1 MDVVINLIQT
11 MGFPIACCV
20 FLGYYI
26 KMQNAQYR
34 EDVKKLSDEY
44 REDVKH
50 LTEEYKAAIADFSKS
65 MDKNTEVLNR
75 LDAKWTNAD
84 IEA

>member
-11 MGFPIACCV
+11 MGFPIAACV

-26 KMQNAQYR
+26 KTQNAQYR
-34 EDVKKLSDEY
+34 EDVKI
-44 REDVKH
+44 
-50 LTEEYKAAIADFSKS
+50 LTEKYEAAIDKFSRS
-65 MDKNTEVLNR
+65 IDKNTEVLNR
-75 LDAKWTNAD
+75 LEAKLNINDND

>member
-11 MGFPIACCV
+11 MGFPIAACV

-26 KMQNAQYR
+26 KTQNGQYR
-34 EDVKKLSDEY
+34 EDVKQ
-44 REDVKH
+44 
-50 LTEEYKAAIADFSKS
+50 LTEKYEAAIDKFSRS
-65 MDKNTEVLNR
+65 IDKNTEVLNR
-75 LDAKWTNAD
+75 LEAKLNINDND

>member
-11 MGFPIACCV
+11 MGFPIAACV

-26 KMQNAQYR
+26 KTQNAQYR
-34 EDVKKLSDEY
+34 EDVKT
-44 REDVKH
+44 
-50 LTEEYKAAIADFSKS
+50 LTEKYEAAIEKFSNS
-65 MDKNTEVLNR
+65 IDKNTEVLNR
-75 LDAKWTNAD
+75 LEVKLNIKEID

>member
-11 MGFPIACCV
+11 IGFPIAACV

-26 KMQNAQYR
+26 KTQNAQYR
-34 EDVKKLSDEY
+34 EDVK
-44 REDVKH
+44 V
-50 LTEEYKAAIADFSKS
+50 LTEKYEAAIDKFSKS
-65 MDKNTEVLNR
+65 IDKNTEVLNR
-75 LDAKWTNAD
+75 LEAKLNINDYD

>member
-11 MGFPIACCV
+11 MGFPIAACV

-26 KMQNAQYR
+26 KTQNAQYR
-34 EDVKKLSDEY
+34 EDVK
-44 REDVKH
+44 V
-50 LTEEYKAAIADFSKS
+50 LTEKYEAAIDKFSKS
-65 MDKNTEVLNR
+65 IDKNTEVLNR
-75 LDAKWTNAD
+75 LEAKLNINDND

>member
-11 MGFPIACCV
+11 MGFPIAACV

-26 KMQNAQYR
+26 KTQNAQYR
-34 EDVKKLSDEY
+34 EDVKI
-44 REDVKH
+44 
-50 LTEEYKAAIADFSKS
+50 LTEKYEAAIDKFSHS
-65 MDKNTEVLNR
+65 IDKNTEVLNR
-75 LDAKWTNAD
+75 LEAKLNINEHD

>member
-11 MGFPIACCV
+11 MGFPIAACV

-26 KMQNAQYR
+26 KTQNAQYR
-34 EDVKKLSDEY
+34 EDVKI
-44 REDVKH
+44 
-50 LTEEYKAAIADFSKS
+50 LTEKYEAAIDKFSKS
-65 MDKNTEVLNR
+65 IDKNTEVLNR
-75 LDAKWTNAD
+75 LEAKLNINDND

>member
-11 MGFPIACCV
+11 MGFPIAACV

-26 KMQNAQYR
+26 KTQNAQYR
-34 EDVKKLSDEY
+34 EDV
-44 REDVKH
+44 RTM
-50 LTEEYKAAIADFSKS
+50 TEKYEAAIDKFSKS
-65 MDKNTEVLNR
+65 IDKNTEVLNR
-75 LDAKWTNAD
+75 LEAKLNIDD

>member
-11 MGFPIACCV
+11 MGFPIAACV

-26 KMQNAQYR
+26 KTQNAQYR
-34 EDVKKLSDEY
+34 EDVKQ
-44 REDVKH
+44 
-50 LTEEYKAAIADFSKS
+50 LTEKYEAAIDKFSRS
-65 MDKNTEVLNR
+65 IDKNTEVLNR
-75 LDAKWTNAD
+75 LEAKLNINDND

>member
-11 MGFPIACCV
+11 IGFPIAACV

-26 KMQNAQYR
+26 KTQNSQYR
-34 EDVKKLSDEY
+34 EDVQT
-44 REDVKH
+44 
-50 LTEEYKAAIADFSKS
+50 LTEKYEAAIDKFSKS
-65 MDKNTEVLNR
+65 IDKNTEVLNR
-75 LDAKWTNAD
+75 LEAKLNIND

>member
-11 MGFPIACCV
+11 MGFPIAACV

-26 KMQNAQYR
+26 KTQNAQYR
-34 EDVKKLSDEY
+34 EDVKI
-44 REDVKH
+44 
-50 LTEEYKAAIADFSKS
+50 LTEKYEAAIDKFSKS
-65 MDKNTEVLNR
+65 IDKNTEVLNR
-75 LDAKWTNAD
+75 LEAKLNINEHD

>member
-11 MGFPIACCV
+11 MGFPIAACV

-26 KMQNAQYR
+26 KTQNAQYR
-34 EDVKKLSDEY
+34 EDVKI
-44 REDVKH
+44 
-50 LTEEYKAAIADFSKS
+50 LTEKYEAAIDKFSRS
-65 MDKNTEVLNR
+65 IDKNTEVLNR
-75 LDAKWTNAD
+75 LEAKLNINEND